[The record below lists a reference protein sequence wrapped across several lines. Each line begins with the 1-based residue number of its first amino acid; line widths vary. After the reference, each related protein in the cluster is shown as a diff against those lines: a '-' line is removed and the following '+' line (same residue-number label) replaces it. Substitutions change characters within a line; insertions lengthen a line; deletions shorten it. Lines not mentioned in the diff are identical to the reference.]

1 MLVAVLLIYAMDN
14 QVTIRAS
21 DELVRA
27 IDRKRAEQGVEDGNL
42 KSRSEWLREA
52 AREKL
57 GVDYDEQ
64 SDEPPAEDQKGAA

>member
-1 MLVAVLLIYAMDN
+1 MDN

-21 DELVRA
+21 EELVRR
-27 IDRKRAEQGVEDGNL
+27 IDRKRAEEGVEDGNL

-57 GVDYDEQ
+57 GIDYDPDKQ
-64 SDEPPAEDQKGAA
+64 SEEPPAEESKGAA